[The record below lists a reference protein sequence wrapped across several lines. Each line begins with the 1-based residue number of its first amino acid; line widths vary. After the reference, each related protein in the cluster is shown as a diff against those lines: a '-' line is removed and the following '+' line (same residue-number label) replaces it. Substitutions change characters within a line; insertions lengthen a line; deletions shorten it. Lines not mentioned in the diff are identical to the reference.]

1 MTPRL
6 LILITLLLATSI
18 GAYFYLQRQRPIALA
33 AERASPLRLVQEQD
47 DFDEPYVS
55 DPELIK
61 ESANRKIAFPFKPG
75 DRVAWIGSSS
85 TYIGTWCKTMEF
97 LLRSRHPDLNLTF
110 SRHSAGGGTFEL
122 AAERLP
128 DWLERSRPTL
138 VFFNYGAN
146 DAAYGK
152 NALNDFHQS
161 MRLCMEL
168 TQHFGARAIQMTYQA
183 SDIRRTGAPAYYRR
197 KHYADD
203 MLAFSKTNGWEIV
216 DVFHPLENVQAQGQA
231 LDSDFT
237 INSDIIHLT
246 DSAYIAWGFF
256 LYDGLNALPAESS
269 LEIDA
274 RDGHIVS
281 AVNCKARVLS
291 SDPLLAFEREDSVLP
306 ILPPTPLPDNNPYRS
321 RIAARQLYGE
331 TNYVPK
337 YGQTLP
343 PRQCVPLEKQSIY
356 LLKITG
362 LAPGNYTLECNDKP
376 AGKATEKQF
385 AAGVN
390 LNTLLLDAGVPAP
403 WNHLAEKLWDAT
415 PLADLE
421 GRKLIFKI
429 KLQSP

>member
-1 MTPRL
+1 MTKRL
-6 LILITLLLATSI
+6 LILLILLAASI
-18 GAYFYLQRQRPIALA
+18 GGFIYRYRNHPFAINPA
-33 AERASPLRLVQEQD
+33 APHRLIQAQD
-47 DFDEPYVS
+47 DFDEPYDS
-55 DPELIK
+55 DPDLIK
-61 ESANRKIAFPFKPG
+61 ESANRKFTFPFKPG

-128 DWLERSRPTL
+128 DWLERSRPTI

-152 NALNDFHQS
+152 TAINDFHQS
-161 MRLCMEL
+161 MRHCMEL

-183 SDIRRTGAPAYYRR
+183 GDIRQTGVPAYFRR

-203 MLAFSKTNGWEIV
+203 MLAFSKTNNWEIV
-216 DVFHPLENVQAQGQA
+216 DVFHPLENMQAQGQA

-256 LYDGLNALPAESS
+256 LYDGLNAPPAESS

-274 RDGHIVS
+274 RDGRIVS

-291 SDPLLAFEREDSVLP
+291 SDTLLAFEREDSVLP
-306 ILPPTPLPDNNPYRS
+306 ILPPIPLPENNPFRS
-321 RIAARQLYGE
+321 RIASRQLYGE
-331 TNYVPK
+331 TEYSLK
-337 YGQTLP
+337 SGQTLP
-343 PRQCVPLEKQSIY
+343 PRQCVPLEKHSQY
-356 LLKITG
+356 LLKITNLPAG
-362 LAPGNYTLECNDKP
+362 EYALECNGKP

-403 WNHLAEKLWDAT
+403 WNNLAEKLWDAT